1 MNPETKLQ
9 NLQMLALSQAGCLVW
24 RVETAGAW
32 VGKVIHKD
40 NQTVTLANARMI
52 QAGLCKGG
60 SDIIGIRPTV
70 ITQDMVGQ
78 TVGVFL
84 ADEVKTPTGR
94 PTKEQL
100 RFIEAVNNAGG
111 IAGIARSV
119 SDALELIG
127 G

>member
-9 NLQMLALSQAGCLVW
+9 NLQMLALSKAGCLVW

-52 QAGLCKGG
+52 QAGLCRGG

-70 ITQDMVGQ
+70 ITQEMVGQ

-100 RFIEAVNNAGG
+100 RFIEAVNNASG

-119 SDALELIG
+119 EDALKLIRG
-127 G
+127 

>member
-84 ADEVKTPTGR
+84 ADEVKTKTGR
-94 PTKEQL
+94 ATKEQL
-100 RFIEAVNNAGG
+100 RFIEAVNSAGG
-111 IAGIARSV
+111 IAGVARSV
-119 SDALELIG
+119 DDALLLIG

>member
-24 RVETAGAW
+24 RAETAGAW
-32 VGKVIHKD
+32 VGKVIYKD
-40 NQTVTLANARMI
+40 NQTVMLANARMI

-70 ITQDMVGQ
+70 ITQDMVGK
-78 TVGVFL
+78 TVGVFI
-84 ADEVKTPTGR
+84 ADEVKTSKGR
-94 PTKEQL
+94 ATKEQL

-119 SDALELIG
+119 EDALLLIRG
-127 G
+127 